1 MAVVVGVVRTGWSG
15 TSGGPGVTQLAI
27 EAITD
32 PHTWDAAAAQV
43 VVDAVRA
50 FWVAYPSG
58 LPNDIT
64 LTVSPT
70 VDVYNIISGELVGSY
85 SAASA
90 PASVS
95 GTNAGSYSMAAGAK
109 IALKTATIRNGR
121 RVRGGLFIVP
131 TAGDV
136 MDSNGT
142 VSSTPRAA
150 WVTAMNACMA
160 ELVAENLQ
168 LVIWSRPREATEEAP
183 ARDGATAVVTS
194 VEALVKGAVL
204 RGRRD

>member
-1 MAVVVGVVRTGWSG
+1 
-15 TSGGPGVTQLAI
+15 LAI

-43 VVDAVRA
+43 VVDAVRE

-70 VDVYNIISGELVGSY
+70 VDVYDIVSGELVGSY
-85 SAASA
+85 SAPVA

-121 RVRGGLFIVP
+121 RVRGGIFIVP

-142 VSSTPRAA
+142 VSVTPRAA
-150 WVTAMNACMA
+150 WVTALNTAMDTFEAANK
-160 ELVAENLQ
+160 Q
-168 LVIWSRPREATEEAP
+168 LVVWSRPREATEEAP
-183 ARDGATAVVTS
+183 ARTGATAPVTS